1 MTMDARD
8 RLEVKKPA
16 YFAGFFVRLV
26 AGFAFGVNGL
36 GGVFSIRRRTSSSGG
51 GVGSLRLVMVGPCH
65 G

>member
-16 YFAGFFVRLV
+16 YFAGFFARLV
-26 AGFAFGVNGL
+26 AGFAFGVNGF
-36 GGVFSIRRRTSSSGG
+36 GGVFSIRRRTSSSGA
-51 GVGSLRLVMVGPCH
+51 GVGSVRLVMNGSSN